1 MNMNE
6 VKKPKK
12 PLIYYYA
19 VVVFVLILFNSI
31 ALPWIAQRSIREVDY
46 GTFMEMI
53 ETQEIGQVQVQE
65 NQIIFTDKDNSVIYK
80 TGVMNDP
87 TLVERLRASGAKF
100 SSEIVQETSPLL
112 AFLLTWILPLA
123 LFIGIGQL
131 MSKK

>member
-123 LFIGIGQL
+123 LFIGIGR
-131 MSKK
+131 